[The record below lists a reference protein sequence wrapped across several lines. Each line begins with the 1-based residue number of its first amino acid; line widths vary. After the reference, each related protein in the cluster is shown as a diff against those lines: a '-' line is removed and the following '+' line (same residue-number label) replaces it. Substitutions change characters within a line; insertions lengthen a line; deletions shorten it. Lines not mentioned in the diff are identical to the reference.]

1 MEFGDLTEKQF
12 KIAALDKFDEL
23 EEQTNKKPIQQNQEI
38 NT

>member
-12 KIAALDKFDEL
+12 KIAAFKKFDEL